1 MTSLSRATFQIDENQ
16 SFEQGMFLPEES
28 FIRDCVK
35 LLDYD
40 EKMEDKDCTFIV
52 LFRGRLVCS

>member
-28 FIRDCVK
+28 LIRAWNCWITTK
-35 LLDYD
+35 KWKIRIALL
-40 EKMEDKDCTFIV
+40 
-52 LFRGRLVCS
+52 